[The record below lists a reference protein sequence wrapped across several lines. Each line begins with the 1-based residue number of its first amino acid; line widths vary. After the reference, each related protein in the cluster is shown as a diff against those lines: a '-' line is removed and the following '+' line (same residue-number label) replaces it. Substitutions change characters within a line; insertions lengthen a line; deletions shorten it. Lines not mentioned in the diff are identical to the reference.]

1 VIVSIDDGRIMD
13 GSFPKI
19 LIQADSLIRIGIRI
33 FHFIPAASQ
42 QNRGCQA
49 KK

>member
-1 VIVSIDDGRIMD
+1 MD